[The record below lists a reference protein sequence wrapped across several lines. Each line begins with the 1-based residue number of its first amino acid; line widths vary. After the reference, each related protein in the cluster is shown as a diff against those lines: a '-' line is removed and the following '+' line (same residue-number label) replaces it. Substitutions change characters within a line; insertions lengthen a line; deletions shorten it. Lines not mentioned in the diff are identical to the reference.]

1 MEFYKYHSLG
11 NDYLVFDC
19 QKNKETL
26 NQEKYPKSVIE
37 ILVLVQMEL
46 LRAHIWMEKRCM

>member
-26 NQEKYPKSVIE
+26 NQEKNIQN
-37 ILVLVQMEL
+37 L
-46 LRAHIWMEKRCM
+46 